1 MIRQMARRVGGSD
14 IAEFGA
20 MWEVFTEAEHAV
32 SEAIDGLRASGYS
45 WARIAAEI
53 GWTKQRLFAWR
64 TAGRRSG
71 VKDSFTQ
78 EESA

>member
-1 MIRQMARRVGGSD
+1 MARRVGGSD

-32 SEAIDGLRASGYS
+32 TEAIDGLRSAGYT
-45 WARIAAEI
+45 WAEIADEI
-53 GWTKQRLFAWR
+53 GWSKQRLFAWR

-71 VKDSFTQ
+71 VKESFTH
-78 EESA
+78 EEAG